1 MRKHGLMGLAWCM
14 IVRECKHCRSARI
27 AASKA
32 RLQQM
37 VNEARA
43 EHEARRWLA

>member
-1 MRKHGLMGLAWCM
+1 MRKHGLLRFAWCM
-14 IVRECKHCRSARI
+14 IVRECERCKSARI
-27 AASKA
+27 AESKA